1 VRVRGLAKT
10 FVLHNRDGAELPVFA
25 GLDME
30 VAAGECVVLAGP
42 SGCGK
47 SSLMRCLYGN
57 YAPSA
62 GTVELRHGADWLDL
76 SVASPRAVIDA
87 RRRSIGYVSQFLR
100 VIPRVPT
107 LDLVAEPLRRLG
119 LARALADE
127 QARELLDRLALPER
141 LWHLPPATFSGG
153 EQQRVNVA
161 RGLIAPR
168 PVLLLDEPTASA
180 DIQAIDQI
188 ERAIREYAEQTRC
201 TVIFSTHMPS
211 QAMRLS
217 TRVLALD
224 GGNIGELGETRQV
237 LQSPQAESTKAFLK
251 NWKL

>member
-1 VRVRGLAKT
+1 MIDCDSPTLIRVRGLAKT
-10 FVLHNRDGAELPVFA
+10 FVLHNQGGVELPVFTA
-25 GLDME
+25 LDMD
-30 VAAGECVVLAGP
+30 VAAGECVVLSGP

-62 GTVELRHGADWLDL
+62 GTVELRHDADWLEL
-76 SVASPRAVIDA
+76 SVASPREVIDA

-119 LARALADE
+119 LARGLADE
-127 QARELLDRLALPER
+127 QARELLDRLALPKR

-168 PVLLLDEPTASA
+168 PVLLLDEPTASLDPGNRQIVVDLIGRA
-180 DIQAIDQI
+180 RDRGAAIIGIFHD
-188 ERAIREYAEQTRC
+188 AEVRDAVATRSFDLGPFRPHRTC
-201 TVIFSTHMPS
+201 EETST
-211 QAMRLS
+211 
-217 TRVLALD
+217 
-224 GGNIGELGETRQV
+224 
-237 LQSPQAESTKAFLK
+237 
-251 NWKL
+251 